1 MALPK
6 IYNPII
12 FDNDSPPE
20 LNEDNMNDISQSL
33 SDLDDRVIE
42 IAGDV
47 IDNIQQIIELSENPP
62 YIGENGNWYVWDT
75 ETGAYVDSGVDA
87 SISVEIA
94 DVTMLPVGSDP
105 YVTNTGT
112 ATDPIFH
119 LFIPMGNDGDY
130 SNLSNRPKING
141 TTLSGSGQGNTYAL
155 TDISM
160 VAKYMPSTDLVP
172 TGQTYEKG
180 AIVWIKGLYGQNL
193 RRMNEDAAAGSN
205 WVNKSSA
212 VTLNDLINTLY
223 TNVDSEVITRAN
235 LGAHNL
241 LPNTAKTT
249 TVNGVT
255 FTVNTDGTV
264 TVSTGAGGATA
275 NTNLAVNQTLTEQIV
290 SKGSYIMSSGVTGS
304 NAYLQA
310 SAYNG
315 NTWVKNFGDTQSGDL
330 SMDIDYVGYNTI
342 RVYLTVKSGAVYT
355 TSATVKPM
363 IRLASD
369 SDSTY
374 SPFAKTNKQLTD
386 SVTDIET
393 AIAPIEIGTAS
404 QAYAKGDYLIMND
417 KLYKAATAIVSGA
430 TLTVGTNIVQ
440 TSVAEEIRLLN
451 EWKTISTTD
460 KTVNSSG
467 ECSFSLG
474 GDYKVVS
481 VKGYNNSNAGGHRF
495 LFEVPSSITANGD
508 TNVAFAV
515 SSSMGYVVCNMN
527 NGTLTLR
534 FYDASAQA
542 MTGIHVNGVYG
553 LIKA

>member
-1 MALPK
+1 MNKL
-6 IYNPII
+6 YNKII
-12 FDNDSPPE
+12 FHNTTSPD
-20 LNEDNMNDISQSL
+20 LNEDNLNEMSEA
-33 SDLDDRVIE
+33 LDGVDSRIVQL
-42 IAGDV
+42 AGDV
-47 IDNIQQIIELSENPP
+47 IEKAHDIMELSENPP
-62 YIGENGNWYVWDT
+62 YIGENGNWWTWDT

-94 DVTMLPVGSDP
+94 DVTMLPVGATP

-119 LFIPMGNDGDY
+119 LFIPIGNDGDY
-130 SNLSNRPKING
+130 NNLSNRPKING

-172 TGQTYEKG
+172 TGQTYEEG
-180 AIVWIKGLYGQNL
+180 AIVWIKGLYGQYL

-212 VTLNDLINTLY
+212 VTLNDLINALY
-223 TNVDSEVITRAN
+223 ANVENEVITRAS

-241 LPNTAKTT
+241 LPNMAKTT
-249 TVNGVT
+249 SVNGVT

-264 TVSTGAGGATA
+264 TISTGSGGATA

-290 SKGSYIMSSGVTGS
+290 PKGSYIMSSGVTGS

-315 NTWVKNFGDTQSGDL
+315 NTWIKNFGDTQSGDL
-330 SMDIDYVGYNTI
+330 SMDVDYVGYDTI
-342 RVYLTVKSGAVYT
+342 RVYLTVKSRAVYT

-374 SPFAKTNKQLTD
+374 QPYAKTNKKLTD
-386 SVTDIET
+386 NVKDIET

-404 QAYAKGDYLIMND
+404 QAYDKGDYLIMND
-417 KLYKAATAIVSGA
+417 KMYKATIAIVSGA
-430 TLTVGTNIVQ
+430 TLIVGTNIEQ
-440 TSVAEEIRLLN
+440 TSVAEELEALDVGTYDICGVMSSAYNSYIRCPIPYKRTNTKHTVTLN
-451 EWKTISTTD
+451 
-460 KTVNSSG
+460 
-467 ECSFSLG
+467 
-474 GDYKVVS
+474 S
-481 VKGYNNSNAGGHRF
+481 VKRLADATDYTSNFSVDSSQTGYF
-495 LFEVPSSITANGD
+495 TIY
-508 TNVAFAV
+508 
-515 SSSMGYVVCNMN
+515 SSS
-527 NGTLTLR
+527 TALAT
-534 FYDASAQA
+534 QA
-542 MTGIHVNGVYG
+542 MIFNITVS
-553 LIKA
+553 